1 MDTYI
6 RQSKTTKILFIIFL
20 STTIVIFTELFYSQ
34 FIKTKTCHD
43 DYFLFLDKKSK
54 ENKECEEQYKY
65 EETKRDMY
73 DLIIGISYLVS
84 GFFLTKSNE
93 TIGYSLMVAGIIM
106 DSKYTYNA
114 YFHNNKQLLL
124 LTSAINIGICFYI
137 AHHFF

>member
-1 MDTYI
+1 
-6 RQSKTTKILFIIFL
+6 
-20 STTIVIFTELFYSQ
+20 
-34 FIKTKTCHD
+34 
-43 DYFLFLDKKSK
+43 
-54 ENKECEEQYKY
+54 
-65 EETKRDMY
+65 MY

-137 AHHFF
+137 AVHTGVTLLLPRLARIGFRSASGYIKPYSCQTPLHDA